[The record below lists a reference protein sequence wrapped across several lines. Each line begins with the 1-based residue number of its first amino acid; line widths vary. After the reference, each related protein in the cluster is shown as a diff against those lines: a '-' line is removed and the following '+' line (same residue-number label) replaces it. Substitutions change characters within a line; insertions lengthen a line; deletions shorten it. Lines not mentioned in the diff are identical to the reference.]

1 VTEYVHDATVYLAEG
16 ADPRAVGGAIT
27 VALCGT
33 WDHEPPCRWPHHT
46 DIAAAGDGHVVRT
59 SFMAEPRDEPVV
71 REKIAAALESGEQ
84 AGPDGQVS
92 RWTLKSGADVPGSA
106 GHWPG

>member
-1 VTEYVHDATVYLAEG
+1 MTEYAHEATVELAKG

-46 DIAAAGDGHVVRT
+46 EIAAVGDRHAVRT
-59 SFMAEPRDEPVV
+59 SFTVEPADETLV
-71 REKIAAALESGEQ
+71 RQRIVAALESGHQ
-84 AGPDGQVS
+84 AGPDDHVS
-92 RWTLKSGADVPGSA
+92 RWTVR
-106 GHWPG
+106 

>member
-1 VTEYVHDATVYLAEG
+1 VTEYVHDATVHLAER

-59 SFMAEPRDEPVV
+59 SFVAEPRDEPVV

-92 RWTLKSGADVPGSA
+92 RWTLKSGAEVPGSA

>member
-1 VTEYVHDATVYLAEG
+1 VTEYVHEATVHLADG
-16 ADPRAVGGAIT
+16 ADSRAVGGAIT

-59 SFMAEPRDEPVV
+59 SFIVEPRDEAVV
-71 REKIAAALESGEQ
+71 RERIVEALESGEQ
-84 AGPDGQVS
+84 AGPDGHTS
-92 RWTLKSGADVPGSA
+92 RWTLSEAAPK
-106 GHWPG
+106 

>member
-1 VTEYVHDATVYLAEG
+1 MTQYVHEATVELADG
-16 ADPRAVGGAIT
+16 ADPSALGGAIT

-46 DIAAAGDGHVVRT
+46 DTSAREGGHLVRAVFDVAADEESLVRQQI
-59 SFMAEPRDEPVV
+59 V
-71 REKIAAALESGEQ
+71 AALESGQQ

-92 RWTLKSGADVPGSA
+92 RWSLRESNS
-106 GHWPG
+106 

>member
-1 VTEYVHDATVYLAEG
+1 MTEYVLEAMVVLAEG

-46 DIAAAGDGHVVRT
+46 DVTPASDGHAVRT
-59 SFMAEPRDEPVV
+59 TFTVEPSDEPVV
-71 REKIAAALESGEQ
+71 RQKMVAALASGEQ
-84 AGPDGQVS
+84 TGPDGHLN
-92 RWTLKSGADVPGSA
+92 RWSVRDAPE
-106 GHWPG
+106 P

>member
-1 VTEYVHDATVYLAEG
+1 MTEYVHGATVHLAEG

-46 DIAAAGDGHVVRT
+46 DITPDGDGHVVRT
-59 SFMAEPRDEPVV
+59 VFTVEPEEEPAV
-71 REKIAAALESGEQ
+71 RQRIVQALESGEQ

-92 RWTLKSGADVPGSA
+92 RWSVRAEK
-106 GHWPG
+106 

>member
-1 VTEYVHDATVYLAEG
+1 MTEYVHDATVHLAEG

-59 SFMAEPRDEPVV
+59 SFVAEPRDEPVV

-92 RWTLKSGADVPGSA
+92 RWTLKSGAEVPGSA